1 MDEQLEQGTRRST
14 EKFTEVAISS
24 CNMMR
29 VVPSNVTKM
38 DSDSD
43 ACMSDLPHTPVP
55 PPDQPANHPR
65 DTQQATAGEEGPGY
79 GVAGSVDSDVLVF
92 ETLVSD
98 NITLILQCQ
107 NLQIIDAST
116 TSKLSSGL
124 STLQTYFHQA
134 SEELKTRL
142 AANVVRQPVVLGTIW
157 DFSTNIYQSM
167 FL

>member
-1 MDEQLEQGTRRST
+1 
-14 EKFTEVAISS
+14 
-24 CNMMR
+24 
-29 VVPSNVTKM
+29 M

-43 ACMSDLPHTPVP
+43 ACMSDLSHTPVP

-65 DTQQATAGEEGPGY
+65 GTQQATAGEEGSP
-79 GVAGSVDSDVLVF
+79 VVETVDSDVLVF

-107 NLQIIDAST
+107 NLQITDAST

-124 STLQTYFHQA
+124 SALQTHFHQA

-157 DFSTNIYQSM
+157 DFSTDIYQSM
-167 FL
+167 FR